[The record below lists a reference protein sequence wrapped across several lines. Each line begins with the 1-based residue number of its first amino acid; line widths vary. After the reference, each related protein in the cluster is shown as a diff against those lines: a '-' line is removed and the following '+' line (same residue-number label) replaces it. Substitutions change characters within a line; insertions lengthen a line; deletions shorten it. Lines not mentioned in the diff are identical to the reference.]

1 MLNERPLVLHKGK
14 FKKTATTFEAV
25 FMITGMTIG
34 AGILGLPYA
43 VAQVGVKIGVLYII
57 ILGIVMLFL
66 NLMIG
71 EIAARTKEPL
81 QLPGL
86 AGKYVGGW
94 AKHVL
99 SATIVLSAFGALLAY
114 IIGEGESLATMF
126 GGSSFTWSICFWFI
140 ASFVV
145 WNGLESARITQKI
158 LSILVIGIIVG
169 LSFYLALHIASSN
182 VAYVNFGR
190 IFFPYGVVL
199 FALHGSPAIV
209 EAHALLPGRPDQF
222 RRALVIGTIIP
233 IIIYILFVVAVVGAS
248 GLQTTQIATVGLG
261 NIFGRGVLF
270 FGNLFAVLA
279 MGTSFVGLGIA
290 LKETLVWDS
299 GIKNNWAN
307 FLVLFLPILFF
318 IFGLRSFI
326 SILNIVGGI
335 FIGIESLL
343 MVLMYWRAKHQK
355 ILQPSSYNL
364 HHVWLFVVP
373 VIFVFSIMT
382 WYNLFKFFIN

>member
-1 MLNERPLVLHKGK
+1 
-14 FKKTATTFEAV
+14 
-25 FMITGMTIG
+25 MTIG

-57 ILGIVMLFL
+57 ILGVVMLFL

-99 SATIVLSAFGALLAY
+99 SATVVLSAFGALLAY

-140 ASFVV
+140 ASLVV

-169 LSFYLALHIASSN
+169 LSLYLAPHITYSN
-182 VAYVNFGR
+182 VDYVNFGR

-307 FLVLFLPILFF
+307 LLVLFLPILFF

-355 ILQPSSYNL
+355 VLQPSSYNL

>member
-1 MLNERPLVLHKGK
+1 
-14 FKKTATTFEAV
+14 
-25 FMITGMTIG
+25 
-34 AGILGLPYA
+34 
-43 VAQVGVKIGVLYII
+43 
-57 ILGIVMLFL
+57 
-66 NLMIG
+66 
-71 EIAARTKEPL
+71 
-81 QLPGL
+81 
-86 AGKYVGGW
+86 
-94 AKHVL
+94 
-99 SATIVLSAFGALLAY
+99 
-114 IIGEGESLATMF
+114 
-126 GGSSFTWSICFWFI
+126 
-140 ASFVV
+140 V

-355 ILQPSSYNL
+355 VLQPSSYNL